1 MLQWLP
7 LSRIRSRLDA
17 SFWFVP
23 ALIVMAS
30 VAAAAAMVEAETLLA
45 WDPAASSPRLFGAGA
60 DGSRAMLSA
69 IGTSMITVAGVV
81 FSITIVAL
89 SLTSTQYSPRVLRN
103 FMRDRPTQVVLGAFV
118 GIFAYCL
125 VVLRTIRGGDEG
137 AFIPSI
143 AVLGG
148 MAYAMAGIALLIFF
162 IHHVALS
169 IQASSILARIAE
181 DTAAAIDRL
190 FPESLGTGPQAEAP
204 APQLPA
210 SWTTVAA
217 PRSGYVLAVDGE
229 ALFALA
235 GELQRVLRLELQ
247 VGEFATDGAPL
258 LAAAGLAPLRAGQEQ
273 RLRACV
279 QLGRQRT
286 VHQDVGFGLQQ
297 MVDVAL
303 RALSSGIND
312 PTTACMCIDQLSGLL
327 ARLGGRSIPE
337 AFRMADGKLRVVVQ
351 APGFAEWLRTGL
363 LPIVLHARGELSV
376 LQRLVSAVERLAA
389 AVRQSPDRCRE
400 LLPLPGHLRSAL
412 TALPTRRL
420 ARPLHRRLRRVEGL
434 LVDACTGPAE
444 PGHAAFAFGQNLSAG
459 RVGSVDVGQR

>member
-1 MLQWLP
+1 MIP

-23 ALIVMAS
+23 ALIVVGSM
-30 VAAAAAMVEAETLLA
+30 AAAAALVELDTLLA
-45 WDPAASSPRLFGAGA
+45 WAPADWSPRLFGAGA

-103 FMRDRPTQVVLGAFV
+103 FMRDRPTQVVLGAFL
-118 GIFAYCL
+118 GIFSYCL

-148 MAYAMAGIALLIFF
+148 MAYAMAGVGLLIFF
-162 IHHVALS
+162 IHHVAVG
-169 IQASSILARIAE
+169 IQASSILARIAD
-181 DTAAAIDRL
+181 DTAEAIDRM
-190 FPESLGTGPQAEAP
+190 FPEDLGANRDAEEP

-210 SWTTVAA
+210 AWTHVAA
-217 PRSGYVLAVDGE
+217 DRSGYVVAVDGDV
-229 ALFALA
+229 LLALA
-235 GELQRVLRLELQ
+235 GELHRVLRLAPAM
-247 VGEFATDGAPL
+247 GEFVAQGAPVVS
-258 LAAAGLAPLRAGQEQ
+258 AAGVAPLEADQCD

-297 MVDVAL
+297 IVDVAL

-312 PTTACMCIDQLSGLL
+312 PTTACMCIDRMTELL
-327 ARLGGRSIPE
+327 ARLASRSTPDPW
-337 AFRMADGKLRVVVQ
+337 RMQDGQLRVV
-351 APGFAEWLRTGL
+351 APAAGFDDWLDTGL

-376 LQRLVSAVERLAA
+376 LQHLVASMELLAA
-389 AVRQSPDRCRE
+389 DLRRSPGRCRD
-400 LLPLPGHLRSAL
+400 LLPLVTHLHGAL
-412 TALPTRRL
+412 AALPTRRA
-420 ARPLHRRLRRVEGL
+420 ARPLQRRLRHVEQLLTDTGAVPPAGVASIHLSRVF
-434 LVDACTGPAE
+434 
-444 PGHAAFAFGQNLSAG
+444 HA
-459 RVGSVDVGQR
+459 